1 MSDRAKPTADLA
13 ILILGYN
20 RPTAMEK
27 ILLGFKRAL
36 ISTNAEGMDLGGTP
50 IHVALDGPKV
60 DETKKGGMPLSGD
73 AEATRSVLETVEKHL
88 PEALVL
94 QEPRNRGLPV
104 VILSALNRVFADA
117 RIGRVICIEDDVELA
132 PTALTAL
139 LVTSNQLPRP
149 HVIAAAPLRDGI
161 PPNQCL
167 LLTREAHEISRPLLR
182 DYIVTFHL
190 DAHYGQRDYA
200 AIRAWA
206 AELAAR
212 ATLDN
217 PSTATSQDAIRLL
230 AWRINGIPVHALPF
244 RLVAHRGLRGQHNTP
259 LHALRTG
266 ILFEQ
271 LDRRSW
277 STLSPPLLAWAN
289 RGGGSDEARLQLLE
303 RWCSGAMRCGYQT
316 LRRMIGRA
324 E

>member
-1 MSDRAKPTADLA
+1 MSDRANPTADLA

-20 RPTAMEK
+20 RPSAMEK
-27 ILLGFKRAL
+27 ILLGFNRAIL
-36 ISTNAEGMDLGGTP
+36 SAEVEGLDLGGTP

-60 DETKKGGMPLSGD
+60 DETKKGRIHLLGD
-73 AEATRSVLETVEKHL
+73 AEATRSVREHVGRHL
-88 PEALVL
+88 PEALVM
-94 QEPRNRGLPV
+94 QEPHNRGLPV

-182 DYIVTFHL
+182 DYIDTFHL
-190 DAHYGQRDYA
+190 DAHYGQRDHA
-200 AIRAWA
+200 SIRSWA
-206 AELAAR
+206 TALAAQ
-212 ATLDN
+212 AELDN
-217 PSTATSQDAIRLL
+217 PPLATSQDAIRLL
-230 AWRINGIPVHALPF
+230 AWRINAIPVHALPF

-271 LDRRSW
+271 LDRRPW
-277 STLSPPLLAWAN
+277 SALSPALLAWAN

-303 RWCSGAMRCGYQT
+303 RWCSGAMRCVYEA
-316 LRRMIGRA
+316 LLRMIGRV
-324 E
+324 

>member
-1 MSDRAKPTADLA
+1 MIARVNPTLDLA

-20 RPTAMEK
+20 RPSAMEK
-27 ILLGFKRAL
+27 ILLGFKRAIL
-36 ISTNAEGMDLGGTP
+36 SAEAEGFELGGTP

-60 DETKKGGMPLSGD
+60 DHATGMLLPDD
-73 AEATRSVLETVEKHL
+73 AEATRSVRNHVERYV
-88 PEALVL
+88 PEALLV
-94 QEPRNRGLPV
+94 QEPHNRGLPV

-139 LVTSNQLPRP
+139 LVTSNHLPRP
-149 HVIAAAPLRDGI
+149 HVIAAAPLREGI

-182 DYIVTFHL
+182 NYIDTFHL
-190 DAHYGQRDYA
+190 DAHYGQRDHA

-277 STLSPPLLAWAN
+277 NTLSAPLVTWAK

-303 RWCSGAMRCGYQT
+303 RWCTGVMRSTYRA
-316 LRRMIGRA
+316 LRRVIGRV
-324 E
+324 

>member
-1 MSDRAKPTADLA
+1 MIARANPTLDLA

-20 RPTAMEK
+20 RPLAMEK
-27 ILLGFKRAL
+27 ILLGFKRAIL
-36 ISTNAEGMDLGGTP
+36 SAEAEGLELGGTP
-50 IHVALDGPKV
+50 VHVALDGPKV
-60 DETKKGGMPLSGD
+60 DHATGMPLPDD
-73 AEATRSVLETVEKHL
+73 AEASARVREHVESHL
-88 PEALVL
+88 PEALVA
-94 QEPRNRGLPV
+94 QEPHNRGLPV
-104 VILSALNRVFADA
+104 VILAALNRVFADT

-132 PTALTAL
+132 PSALTAL
-139 LVTSNQLPRP
+139 LVTSNHLPRP

-182 DYIVTFHL
+182 HYIDTFHL
-190 DAHYGQRDYA
+190 DAHYGKRDHA

-206 AELAAR
+206 AGLAAR

-217 PSTATSQDAIRLL
+217 LSTATSQDAIRLL

-271 LDRRSW
+271 LDRRPW
-277 STLSPPLLAWAN
+277 SALSPLLLTWAK

-303 RWCSGAMRCGYQT
+303 RWCSGTMRGAYQT